1 MSLLSWRP
9 AEPRDRTSL
18 QVFTCTVPPL
28 PYRPPRPR
36 HPKQWE
42 LDVQQFIR
50 GLRPP
55 VGPDEM
61 LLIGEDAS
69 GIAAVSLS
77 WVPPQD
83 PSVVKLLAIAVA
95 ARFRGKGGE
104 YADEALQTT
113 LDVIEERVSQY
124 DLESFLAFGLIDRRN
139 QASKR
144 MCERAGLVHV
154 GDNPN
159 GLEEWAIL
167 IDLQPTNETES
178 DPQASENAGS

>member
-9 AEPRDRTSL
+9 AERRDRTNL
-18 QVFTCTVPPL
+18 QVFTCTVPPF
-28 PYRPPRPR
+28 PYKPPRPR

-55 VGPDEM
+55 VSSDEM
-61 LLIGEDAS
+61 LLIGEDAD

-77 WVPPQD
+77 WVPSQD
-83 PSVVKLLAIAVA
+83 PSIVKLLAIAVA
-95 ARFRGKGGE
+95 TCCRGKGGE

-113 LDVIEERVSQY
+113 LETIEERVSKY

-139 QASKR
+139 QASKK
-144 MCERAGLVHV
+144 MCERAGLTHV
-154 GDNPN
+154 GDDPN
-159 GLEEWAIL
+159 GFEEWAVL
-167 IDLQPTNETES
+167 IDLQPKKETKS
-178 DPQASENAGS
+178 GSQASENA